1 MSTLSAR
8 RRFLFQQGRLFMRIR
23 PLSAPST
30 SLWHCYHDL
39 FDTPPGLGNTEDYD
53 FVVEQGLSGAAN
65 VITFQSLQLPSL
77 YINTNDLTGSKAS
90 ASGLTSASSK
100 KYALATRMSSKISM
114 THCQAVQRTPRC
126 AHASTCAHEKR
137 ETQAKTTFYFL
148 NEFKCFFNITLTTTL
163 LL

>member
-65 VITFQSLQLPSL
+65 VITFRSLQLPSL
-77 YINTNDLTGSKAS
+77 YINTNDLTVSKAS

-100 KYALATRMSSKISM
+100 QVRPSNKNVLENIDDPLPGGAAYSQMCAREHMRAREARDASKNDFLFF
-114 THCQAVQRTPRC
+114 
-126 AHASTCAHEKR
+126 KR
-137 ETQAKTTFYFL
+137 
-148 NEFKCFFNITLTTTL
+148 I
-163 LL
+163 